1 MSKIII
7 YKRVVLL
14 IFLFVGMHAIGQP
27 YKKSRRV
34 VRSFKAENDT
44 EILVKNKYGNIQI
57 IAWEKD
63 SVKFDIQVDV
73 SAKKESKAN
82 TNFESIDFDFV
93 ASEYY
98 IEAKTNFAGDGSFW
112 SDVKDKTNTVF
123 AGENKTQI
131 DYKIYVPS
139 SNPIE
144 ITNKYGNIF
153 LTDHYGTVNIVL
165 SNGDIKA
172 HAFYGKTTID
182 LQFGFA
188 KIDLIT
194 QGSLNLSYHS
204 EIQLD
209 ETDELKIE
217 SRSSRI
223 RIDKANKLDINS
235 NRDKYYIKEIT
246 SLIAKTSYS
255 YIEIQQLKKQLTVF
269 GKYGDLDIKNLN
281 NAVNNVDFT
290 FENTDVS
297 INKNSDQQL
306 AIELIYDEKTELY
319 FSDELKNKNTTKEDE
334 EQKLVKTKGVL
345 GNGESAAILINGSLR
360 SGTIRI
366 NEN

>member
-1 MSKIII
+1 MNKIII
-7 YKRVVLL
+7 FKRLILL
-14 IFLFVGMHAIGQP
+14 LLLLTGLDAIGQP
-27 YKKSRRV
+27 YKKSRSIV
-34 VRSFKAENDT
+34 KSFKVEKDT

-63 SVKFDIQVDV
+63 SVKFEIQIDV

-82 TNFESIDFDFV
+82 TNFESIAIDFV

-131 DYKIYVPS
+131 DYKIYIPS

-144 ITNKYGNIF
+144 LTNKYGNIF
-153 LTDHYGTVNIVL
+153 ITDHYGAVNIVL

-194 QGSLNLSYHS
+194 HGNLNLNYHS
-204 EIQLD
+204 EIQLN
-209 ETDELKIE
+209 ETDELEIE

-246 SLIAKTSYS
+246 SINAKTSYS
-255 YIEIQQLKKQLTVF
+255 YIEIQQLKKQLTIT
-269 GKYGDLDIKNLN
+269 GKYGDLDINNLN
-281 NAVNNVDFT
+281 NAVNNINFT

-297 INKNSDQQL
+297 INKNSDQL
-306 AIELIYDEKTELY
+306 LVIELIYDEKTGLFFPEELQ
-319 FSDELKNKNTTKEDE
+319 NKSTTKEDE

-345 GNGESAAILINGSLR
+345 GNGESASILINGSLR